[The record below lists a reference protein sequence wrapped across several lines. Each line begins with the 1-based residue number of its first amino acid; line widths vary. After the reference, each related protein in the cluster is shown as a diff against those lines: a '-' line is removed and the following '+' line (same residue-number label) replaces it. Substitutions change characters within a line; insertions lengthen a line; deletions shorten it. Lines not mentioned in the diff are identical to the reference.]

1 MAKQIKHVYGST
13 GFNDTQGGTT
23 FYQSIYTVPS
33 GRIAKLMIDYIYNG
47 YNSDFSSQMYGVTQ
61 SRILIGPG
69 LYDVKSSY
77 PYYAITNIQAT
88 LYEGGGG
95 ASGSV
100 YQAYAYPNNAWKRP
114 IEHAMVL
121 SAGQTVT
128 TETYMAST
136 SAYVKWN
143 MLIVEEY

>member
-1 MAKQIKHVYGST
+1 MAKQIKHIYGST
-13 GFNDTQGGTT
+13 AFNDTQGGTT
-23 FYQSIYTVPS
+23 FYHSIYTVPS

-47 YNSDFSSQMYGVTQ
+47 YNSDFSSQMYNVTQ
-61 SRILIGPG
+61 ARILIGPG
-69 LYDVKSSY
+69 LYDVKSGY
-77 PYYAITNIQAT
+77 PYYASAYIQAT
-88 LYEGGGG
+88 LWESNG

-100 YQAYAYPNNAWKRP
+100 YQAYQYPNLSWRRP
-114 IEHAMVL
+114 IEHPIVL

-143 MLIVEEY
+143 MLVVEEY